1 MTARSALASILL
13 RAALLPLD
21 RPGLALVVSLGVALA
36 AGAVIVA
43 GAMP

>member
-21 RPGLALVVSLGVALA
+21 RPGLALVVSLGVAAA
-36 AGAVIVA
+36 AGAILLA
-43 GAMP
+43 GVMP